1 VLQASRAFFPKQVV
15 QLLRGGGA
23 GALVLGT
30 VLKVRPSFGRAG
42 GVDEAP
48 GLRVGVGGPH
58 GPAIWLRCGVRCVL

>member
-1 VLQASRAFFPKQVV
+1 MV
-15 QLLRGGGA
+15 GGA

-48 GLRVGVGGPH
+48 
-58 GPAIWLRCGVRCVL
+58 